1 MSLFAVLRKLREE
14 KFLGG
19 AKPARGGR
27 GAKENSG
34 ALHIFFQTAKS
45 LHYLLFLKIDRERS

>member
-14 KFLGG
+14 KFLEG

-34 ALHIFFQTAKS
+34 ALHIFFPTAKRS
-45 LHYLLFLKIDRERS
+45 LYILFLKIDR